1 MDSDSNFDLGLN
13 SGNKKEN
20 DEDNVIEFE
29 PIEYGTVIEGL
40 KNVIKIAALKEYN
53 LKINLT

>member
-1 MDSDSNFDLGLN
+1 MDYDYNLDLELN

-20 DEDNVIEFE
+20 DENNLIEFE